1 MFEITPGPL
10 RGPMGVFF
18 FVGFALGEI
27 MVALEYMGLKAA
39 GVKDSWRYVK
49 KILKLSGYITFS
61 GWVGGATHMCFTTLE
76 T

>member
-1 MFEITPGPL
+1 
-10 RGPMGVFF
+10 MGVFF

-61 GWVGGATHMCFTTLE
+61 GWDCVARLTCVSPHSRHEKFHTVATAEF
-76 T
+76 